1 MSSEH
6 LKFAYFS
13 IYNHELDK
21 AEIYR
26 MKTLPF
32 GATHSVYNFLRIA
45 RALHSIA
52 ARALFL
58 LNANFYDDFI
68 LASRSANQTSARHG
82 MEMVF
87 LLTGWEFARDGKK
100 ATDFDVTCKAL
111 GVEFDLSK
119 SKDRVLS
126 IGNTEQRKAEL
137 VEHVDKVLHENRM
150 NRHES
155 LVLRG
160 RLGFADSQVHGRLGK
175 LVLNRIVEHAYGTQS
190 ELSTSLVEAL
200 AWLKTRLQTCKP
212 KAIDCEPMRQCFLF
226 TDAAYEPIDR
236 TGGLGAVLVGEDGE
250 CLAWFSL
257 PLDSNLC
264 DAFGALQKDTI
275 IYELELLAAV
285 FSFRFWNDIVF
296 RRLTVHFGDNDAVR
310 FALIKGTAQGQ
321 AALALMH
328 LQLRLESEQPSQF
341 WFARVPTECNVSDFP
356 SRFAEHPFLQAEM
369 CVSHD
374 ASGGFFEFV
383 HEWRATLGSASI

>member
-1 MSSEH
+1 MPICSKR
-6 LKFAYFS
+6 LKLAYFS

-58 LNANFYDDFI
+58 LNTNFYDDFI
-68 LASRSANQTSARHG
+68 LVSRSANQTSARHG

-137 VEHVDKVLHENRM
+137 VEHIDKVLHENRM

-226 TDAAYEPIDR
+226 TDAAYEPINR
-236 TGGLGAVLVGEDGE
+236 TGG
-250 CLAWFSL
+250 
-257 PLDSNLC
+257 
-264 DAFGALQKDTI
+264 
-275 IYELELLAAV
+275 
-285 FSFRFWNDIVF
+285 
-296 RRLTVHFGDNDAVR
+296 AVR
-310 FALIKGTAQGQ
+310 
-321 AALALMH
+321 
-328 LQLRLESEQPSQF
+328 R
-341 WFARVPTECNVSDFP
+341 
-356 SRFAEHPFLQAEM
+356 
-369 CVSHD
+369 
-374 ASGGFFEFV
+374 SG
-383 HEWRATLGSASI
+383 R